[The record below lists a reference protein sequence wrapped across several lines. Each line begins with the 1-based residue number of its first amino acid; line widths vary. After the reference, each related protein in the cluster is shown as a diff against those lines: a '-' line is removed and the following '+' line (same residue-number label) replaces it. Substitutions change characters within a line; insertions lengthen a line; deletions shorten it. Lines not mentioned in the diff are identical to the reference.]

1 MNKDKYELKKQI
13 NFNTIKK
20 NNLTKRSGFNPY
32 YNIYNNITPE
42 NTINLQNTEINKIK
56 NEVKTEINNDMNKK
70 NTKEIEIIDN
80 ILCKD
85 SI

>member
-56 NEVKTEINNDMNKK
+56 NIPKCCTFVRVKNQL
-70 NTKEIEIIDN
+70 NTIFA
-80 ILCKD
+80 
-85 SI
+85 